1 LFVHFSAV
9 GQFKLQHNE
18 IPIFRNDIQGILI
31 MTQANASPQSQLIKT
46 SALKLPARQEM
57 YHALLNKDLSYEGI
71 FLAAIKTTGIFCR
84 SSCSARKPKEQNVEY
99 FATCAE
105 ALSFGY
111 RPCKVCRPLEP
122 LGKTPDWIKSL
133 LKEISISDNIRL
145 RDYDLRERGIEP
157 ARLRRWFK
165 KYHGMTFQ
173 AYLRALRLNQAIGR
187 IKHEQ
192 SVTEIAFDS
201 GYESLSGFAD
211 AFKKLTGV
219 SPKSSRF
226 QTLVTITRILTPLG
240 PMIAGATDK
249 GICLLEFSDR
259 RMLET
264 QLKRL
269 TKLLNA
275 NFVPG
280 EHSLFSTLNQQLSDY
295 FSGRLQSFDLP
306 LDLPG
311 TEFQKHV
318 WQVLRQIPYAKT
330 RSYQQQAECINNPKA
345 VRAVAK
351 ANGDNR
357 IAIVIPCH
365 RVIGK
370 NGSLTGYGGGLWR
383 KQRLLE
389 LEQSA

>member
-1 LFVHFSAV
+1 MAQADFLCSFPSA
-9 GQFKLQHNE
+9 
-18 IPIFRNDIQGILI
+18 
-31 MTQANASPQSQLIKT
+31 
-46 SALKLPARQEM
+46 KLPKRHEM
-57 YHALLNKDLSYEGI
+57 YQALVKKDTAYEGI

-84 SSCSARKPKEQNVEY
+84 SSCTARKPKEQNVEY
-99 FATCAE
+99 YSTCVE

-122 LGKTPDWIKSL
+122 LGTTPDWIKAL
-133 LKEISISDNIRL
+133 LKEISTTDNIRFK
-145 RDYDLRERGIEP
+145 DYELRERGIEP

-165 KYHGMTFQ
+165 KNHGMTFQ
-173 AYLRALRLNQAIGR
+173 AYLRALRLNQAIGQ
-187 IKHEQ
+187 IKHERT
-192 SVTEIAFDS
+192 VTEIAFDS
-201 GYESLSGFAD
+201 GYESLSGFGD
-211 AFKKLTGV
+211 AFKKLIGV
-219 SPKSSRF
+219 SPKSSKS
-226 QTLVTITRILTPLG
+226 QPLVSITRILTPLG
-240 PMIAGATDK
+240 PMVAGATDK
-249 GICLLEFSDR
+249 GICLLEFFDR

-280 EHSLFSTLNQQLSDY
+280 KHALFSILNQQLSEY
-295 FSGRLQSFDLP
+295 FSGSLKSFDLP

-318 WQVLRQIPYAKT
+318 WQALKQIPYGTT
-330 RSYQQQAECINNPKA
+330 RSYQEQAERINNPKA

-357 IAIVIPCH
+357 IAIIIPCH

-389 LEQSA
+389 IEQSV

>member
-1 LFVHFSAV
+1 M
-9 GQFKLQHNE
+9 N
-18 IPIFRNDIQGILI
+18 
-31 MTQANASPQSQLIKT
+31 QST
-46 SALKLPARQEM
+46 SYKEPYKQTYKLPERQEM
-57 YHALLNKDLSYEGI
+57 YQALLNKDLAYEGVFI
-71 FLAAIKTTGIFCR
+71 AAIKTTGIFCR

-99 FATCAE
+99 YSTCSE
-105 ALSFGY
+105 AISFGF
-111 RPCKVCRPLEP
+111 RPCKVCKPLEP
-122 LGKTPDWIKSL
+122 LGTTPDWIKSL
-133 LKEISISDNIRL
+133 LLEIASGNNIRL
-145 RDYDLRERGIEP
+145 KDYELRQRGVEP

-165 KYHGMTFQ
+165 KHHGMTFQ

-187 IKHEQ
+187 IKHDM

-201 GYESLSGFAD
+201 GYESLSGFGE

-219 SPKSSRF
+219 SPKSSRS

-240 PMIAGATDK
+240 PMVAGATEK
-249 GICLLEFSDR
+249 GLCLLEFFDR

-280 EHSLFSTLNQQLSDY
+280 EHKLFSELNQQLKEY
-295 FSGRLQSFDLP
+295 FSGKLTVFSIP

-311 TEFQKHV
+311 TEFQKKV
-318 WQVLRQIPYAKT
+318 WQVLMEIPFGKT
-330 RSYQQQAECINNPKA
+330 RCYQEQAECINNPKA

-357 IAIVIPCH
+357 ISIIIPCH

-389 LEQSA
+389 LELSV

>member
-1 LFVHFSAV
+1 
-9 GQFKLQHNE
+9 
-18 IPIFRNDIQGILI
+18 
-31 MTQANASPQSQLIKT
+31 MTQAHLSLQFPSI
-46 SALKLPARQEM
+46 KLPERQEM
-57 YHALLNKDLSYEGI
+57 YHALVNKDPSYEGI

-99 FATCAE
+99 FSTCE
-105 ALSFGY
+105 QALSYGY

-122 LGKTPDWIKSL
+122 LGETPGWIKSL
-133 LKEISISDNIRL
+133 LKEVSKNNNFRMKDIDL
-145 RDYDLRERGIEP
+145 RDRGIEP

-165 KYHGMTFQ
+165 KHHGMTFQ

-187 IKHEQ
+187 IKHEE

-201 GYESLSGFAD
+201 GYESLSGFGD

-219 SPKSSRF
+219 SPKSSKL

-240 PMIAGATDK
+240 PMVAGATDK
-249 GICLLEFSDR
+249 GICLLEFFDR

-264 QLKRL
+264 QLKCL
-269 TKLLNA
+269 TNLLNA
-275 NFVPG
+275 HFVTG
-280 EHSLFSTLNQQLSDY
+280 EHSLFSSLNQQLSDY
-295 FSGRLQSFDLP
+295 FSGKLKVFAMP

-311 TEFQKHV
+311 TEFQKQV
-318 WQVLRQIPYAKT
+318 WQVLRQIPYGAT
-330 RSYQQQAECINNPKA
+330 RSYQNQAECINNPKA

-357 IAIVIPCH
+357 IAIIIPCH

-389 LEQSA
+389 LEQNV